1 MFLQLINLRIG
12 ISPNIV
18 KHLMV
23 SLCPGAN
30 LFRTRT
36 NVEKIGENGDK
47 NTLDPDQTHGDGEPV

>member
-30 LFRTRT
+30 LFSAGT
-36 NVEKIGENGDK
+36 NVEKIRENWDK
-47 NTLDPDQTHGDGEPV
+47 NKFDSVQTHCETE